1 MPDDGGDGPVE
12 TAKEVEVRV
21 CRKCLMR
28 GGTRSGGLDLPCWL
42 QGAFAER
49 GLSEQVRVLPTGCM
63 NQCPRGQ
70 VTVLVTSGDGRG
82 GSMLMV
88 DPRHQREK
96 LVQLVERKARGAPVP
111 PVKDER
117 GTGPRQSLP
126 AQGAHAAAPQPSA
139 AHGDGRGPEPPAPA
153 GDDRGHG
160 PSHHGP

>member
-1 MPDDGGDGPVE
+1 MRDDGGDGPVE
-12 TAKEVEVRV
+12 TAEEVEVLV

-28 GGTRSGGLDLPCWL
+28 GGARSGGLDLPRWL

-82 GSMLMV
+82 GSLLTV
-88 DPRHQREK
+88 EPRHQREK
-96 LVQLVERKARGAPVP
+96 LVQLVERKARGTPVP
-111 PVKDER
+111 SVQDER

-126 AQGAHAAAPQPSA
+126 AQGAHDAAPQPPPPA
-139 AHGDGRGPEPPAPA
+139 AHGDGRGPEPLAPV
-153 GDDRGHG
+153 GEDQGNG
-160 PSHHGP
+160 